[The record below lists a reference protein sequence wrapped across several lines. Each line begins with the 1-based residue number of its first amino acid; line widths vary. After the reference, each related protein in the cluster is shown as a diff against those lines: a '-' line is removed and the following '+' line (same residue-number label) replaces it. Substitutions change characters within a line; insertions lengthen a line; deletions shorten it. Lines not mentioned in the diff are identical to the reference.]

1 MIDQRGCDHDQSEC
15 LTWVEGDNHGVQR
28 VHTWFRVL
36 LRDRQGATVIEYG
49 MLIALVSV
57 ILIVGFQAFG
67 NSLVNNWLI
76 VQAYTDNSLAK
87 H

>member
-1 MIDQRGCDHDQSEC
+1 M
-15 LTWVEGDNHGVQR
+15 
-28 VHTWFRVL
+28 

-76 VQAYTDNSLAK
+76 VQAYTDNSMAK